1 LSVLTKVLIVL
12 LSFFS
17 LFLCGMVVTYVSTA
31 ENFKVKY
38 NDQKTVNVDLEQ
50 QRILQERLFKEQNNL
65 TKDKIAAYEGDLQ
78 KLREEIVQLELEKRN
93 AERTSLSHQAR
104 ADGWQGLVDSFSK
117 TIANM
122 EETLKNTQAQ
132 LDKTRQSGIKDQKEL
147 SEITASLYEKIVQL
161 EALDAKSRRAL
172 EQKQEL
178 EDKLTKMA
186 STPADPV
193 TATPVTKEKT
203 NVVSAGPIPS
213 SVDLKG
219 LITELNQSMATLSL
233 GTADGVKKD
242 MVFHVT
248 RGDAFICDIV
258 ITSIDVNKSA
268 GVVEL
273 KQKEPKVG
281 DTASTKL

>member
-1 LSVLTKVLIVL
+1 
-12 LSFFS
+12 
-17 LFLCGMVVTYVSTA
+17 
-31 ENFKVKY
+31 
-38 NDQKTVNVDLEQ
+38 
-50 QRILQERLFKEQNNL
+50 
-65 TKDKIAAYEGDLQ
+65 
-78 KLREEIVQLELEKRN
+78 
-93 AERTSLSHQAR
+93 
-104 ADGWQGLVDSFSK
+104 VDSFSK

-122 EETLKNTQAQ
+122 EETLKNTQTQ
-132 LDKTRQSGIKDQKEL
+132 LNNAREIEIKYKKEL

-161 EALDAKSRRAL
+161 EALDAKTRRAL

-178 EDKLTKMA
+178 EDKLTKIA
-186 STPADPV
+186 STPAEPV
-193 TATPVTKEKT
+193 TATPVTQEKT
-203 NVVSAGPIPS
+203 NVVSAGPLPS

-219 LITELNQSMATLSL
+219 LITELNESMATLSL

>member
-1 LSVLTKVLIVL
+1 MSVLTKVLIVL

-38 NDQKTVNVDLEQ
+38 NEQKTLNVDLEQ
-50 QRILQERLFKEQNNL
+50 QRISVERLLKEQNNL

-78 KLREEIVQLELEKRN
+78 KLREENVQLELEKRN
-93 AERTSLSHQAR
+93 AERTSLSHQSR
-104 ADGWQGLVDSFSK
+104 ADSWQGLVDSFSK
-117 TIANM
+117 TIANL
-122 EETLKNTQAQ
+122 EETLKNTQTQ
-132 LDKTRQSGIKDQKEL
+132 LDKARQNGIKDQKEL

-161 EALDAKSRRAL
+161 EALDAKSKRFL

-178 EDKLTKMA
+178 ENKLTKMT
-186 STPADPV
+186 STPAEPV
-193 TATPVTKEKT
+193 TATPVTQEKT
-203 NVVSAGPIPS
+203 NIVAAGPLPS

-219 LITELNQSMATLSL
+219 LITELNESMATLSL

-248 RGDAFICDIV
+248 RGDSFVCDIV
-258 ITSIDVNKSA
+258 ITSIDINKSA

-273 KQKEPKVG
+273 KQREPQVG